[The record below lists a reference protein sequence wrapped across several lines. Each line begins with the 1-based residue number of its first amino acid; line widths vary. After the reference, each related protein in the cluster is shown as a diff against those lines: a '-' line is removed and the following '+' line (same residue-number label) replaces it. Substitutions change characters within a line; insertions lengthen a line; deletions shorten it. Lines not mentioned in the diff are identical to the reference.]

1 MQELLGGYISN
12 EKILK
17 EIDTYL
23 VPPALGENPGI
34 MGAFALGRRE
44 AEYRKPKSVGGSRRT
59 GSRNRRE

>member
-1 MQELLGGYISN
+1 MVRTKVQELLGGYISN

-34 MGAFALGRRE
+34 MGAFALGMWE
-44 AEYRKPKSVGGSRRT
+44 AEYRKPK
-59 GSRNRRE
+59 EA